1 MYIEIDNNKYEVDI
15 IKKNNK
21 NTYIRV
27 KDGKIIVTTNYFSSN
42 KGIIKL
48 INDNMSS
55 IRLMIDKDN
64 KRKDK
69 EEKFYY
75 FGLVYDVIYGFN
87 DIDIVDNKIYV
98 KNISKCDRS

>member
-48 INDNMSS
+48 INDNIV
-55 IRLMIDKDN
+55 IRLKQVQTYCLNLLLKSCLFIA
-64 KRKDK
+64 
-69 EEKFYY
+69 
-75 FGLVYDVIYGFN
+75 
-87 DIDIVDNKIYV
+87 
-98 KNISKCDRS
+98 NISAVLVDCII

>member
-42 KGIIKL
+42 KGIIKI

-64 KRKDK
+64 KRKVLK
-69 EEKFYY
+69 FSCAEKTKKFQKNYY
-75 FGLVYDVIYGFN
+75 LF
-87 DIDIVDNKIYV
+87 
-98 KNISKCDRS
+98 

>member
-69 EEKFYY
+69 EEK
-75 FGLVYDVIYGFN
+75 GKGRIT
-87 DIDIVDNKIYV
+87 
-98 KNISKCDRS
+98 

>member
-69 EEKFYY
+69 EEKFY
-75 FGLVYDVIYGFN
+75 FLAQHV
-87 DIDIVDNKIYV
+87 
-98 KNISKCDRS
+98 R